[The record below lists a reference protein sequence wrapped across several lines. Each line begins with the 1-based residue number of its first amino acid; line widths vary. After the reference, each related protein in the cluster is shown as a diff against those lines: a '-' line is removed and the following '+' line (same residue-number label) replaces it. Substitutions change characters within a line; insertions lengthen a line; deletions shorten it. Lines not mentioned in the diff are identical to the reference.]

1 MQRIIADP
9 GFRAAL
15 VAVSGVNRCGQ
26 SHLCPSLPSRAPLID
41 RKLPTFKQIWTNAGR
56 RKPGGAVRAS
66 ETGTAAP
73 AESTNERGPPA
84 IAGWAQD
91 ALGKIL
97 RSLWSAPIV
106 FLACFLY
113 PSMQK
118 ASFCT
123 DVSVLCSLL

>member
-9 GFRAAL
+9 GCRAAL
-15 VAVSGVNRCGQ
+15 VAVSGLNRCAQ

-41 RKLPTFKQIWTNAGR
+41 RKLPKFNQTWTHAGR

-66 ETGTAAP
+66 ETGTVAP
-73 AESTNERGPPA
+73 AESTSERGPPA
-84 IAGWAQD
+84 IAVWAQD

-97 RSLWSAPIV
+97 RSLWSAPVV

-113 PSMQK
+113 PRMQK
-118 ASFCT
+118 ASF
-123 DVSVLCSLL
+123 